1 MSEVEEPRHQFP
13 NMKNNP
19 PLKPDFSDDIE
30 AEFIRPNRPY
40 DVVFLICSRS
50 RPEMLTTLLDNLHR
64 FFIPAVTA
72 ADLSYCVALYAQ
84 DYDNRWLDDLDESQE
99 FPFFVHRCDT
109 IHMTIGNVVQTAAQV
124 LDQKMQQRVGH
135 SLFKAKVVIMLD
147 DDSIFAGDARVNA
160 NITRALKEFVYHQHL
175 IYSVR
180 LGSSMTFDRIPLLD
194 ASYPVMPGKEKMQW
208 VKPEILMAAITHP
221 KFSDLTIGE
230 DAILSTVA
238 WTTDPKLCFSLYG
251 IGTFVHLGLEGHLS
265 PSNFELKAGLE
276 LLPEPAEHFTPQK
289 MLPDIFVP
297 ETHPLHDYYG
307 VRPEV
312 IERMKLHGVST
323 VKFDLG

>member
-19 PLKPDFSDDIE
+19 PLKADFSDDLE
-30 AEFIRPNRPY
+30 AENIRPVRPY
-40 DVVFLICSRS
+40 DVVFLLSSRG
-50 RPEMLTTLLDNLHR
+50 RPEMLKRVIESVHR

-72 ADLSYCVALYAQ
+72 AGLTYAMGVYAQ
-84 DYDNRWLDDLDESQE
+84 DYASDWLDDLDAEQD
-99 FPFFVHRCDT
+99 FPFFVVRCDT
-109 IHMTIGNVVQTAAQV
+109 IHLTIGNIVQTAVQTI
-124 LDQKMQQRVGH
+124 DQAMEKKAGY
-135 SLFKAKVVIMLD
+135 SLFKSKVVIMLD
-147 DDSIFAGDARVNA
+147 DDSIFSGDARVNA
-160 NITRALKEFVYHQHL
+160 NVTRALKKFIADQHL
-175 IYSVR
+175 LYSVR
-180 LGSSMTFDRIPLLD
+180 LGPSTSFELLPLVD

-208 VKPEILMAAITHP
+208 VRPDVLMGAITHP

-230 DAILSTVA
+230 DAIVSTVA

-251 IGTFVHLGLEGHLS
+251 VGTFIHLGLEGHLS
-265 PSNFELKAGLE
+265 PINFELIGGLE
-276 LLPEPAEHFTPQK
+276 ALPEPTEHFGPQR

-312 IERMKLHGVST
+312 IERMKQHGVST